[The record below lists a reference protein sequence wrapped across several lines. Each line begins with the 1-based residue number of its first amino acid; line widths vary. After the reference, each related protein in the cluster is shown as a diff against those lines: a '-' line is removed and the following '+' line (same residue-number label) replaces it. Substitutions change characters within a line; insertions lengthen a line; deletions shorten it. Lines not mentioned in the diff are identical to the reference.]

1 VRKSFGS
8 RRRRALGA
16 VLALAL
22 FAGAC
27 GDDGDTAGPDEPDNG
42 GITDAGDIDEGEPQ
56 YGGSVVYALEA
67 ETSGGYCLPEAQLAI
82 AGIQVTRTIY
92 DTLTAPD
99 ENGEIQPFLAE
110 SVEANDDATEFTI
123 TLRDGIEFHDG
134 TPLDAEVVKNNLDAY
149 RGQYEGRSPL
159 LFVFVFSNVTSV
171 DVVDDLTLTVSTET
185 PWPAFPWFLWG
196 SARVGI
202 MAQAQL
208 DDAETCDRNLIGTGP
223 FVQQEWTVNQR
234 FVATRNESYWDT
246 DENGNQLPFLDRIE
260 YRPINEGPQRV
271 NALDGGEAQLI
282 HTSGAI
288 TIDSLR
294 SLGDQI
300 GLIES
305 DAFGEVGYFMLNS
318 DPGGD
323 DREPRIFSSQTA
335 RLAAAHALD
344 RERINNVRGLGIPT
358 VASGPFAPG
367 NIGHLDDTGYPEY
380 DPELAAQLVE
390 QFEEEEGRPFEIV
403 LSNTTDPDTVATGD
417 LLEELLTDVGIT
429 VRRNQFEQAQLINT
443 ALAGDFDMVQWRN
456 HPGADPDTQYNWWA
470 TGSPVNFG
478 RITDPDMQDL
488 LDRGRTTIDEDERAE
503 IYEDLNRLFAEQAY
517 NLWQSW
523 TIWAIGSDPAVRG
536 ILGPNLPD
544 GGGPFPGLGTGHPV
558 SSIWLDG

>member
-27 GDDGDTAGPDEPDNG
+27 GDDGDTAGPDEPDQPG
-42 GITDAGDIDEGEPQ
+42 VTDAGDEDTDEAQ

-82 AGIQVTRTIY
+82 SGIQVTRTIY

-159 LFVFVFSNVTSV
+159 LFLFVFQNVASV
-171 DVVDDLTLTVSTET
+171 DVVDDLTLTVTTET
-185 PWPAFPWFLWG
+185 PWPALPWFLWG

-208 DDAETCDRNLIGTGP
+208 DDAETCDRELIGTGP
-223 FVQQEWTVNQR
+223 FVFEDWTVNQR
-234 FVATRNESYWDT
+234 FVATRNESYWAEDA
-246 DENGNQLPFLDRIE
+246 DGNQLPYLDRIE
-260 YRPINEGPQRV
+260 YRPINQAAGRV
-271 NALDGGEAQLI
+271 NALDGGEVDVMHTDNSIAIDQLR
-282 HTSGAI
+282 GF
-288 TIDSLR
+288 
-294 SLGDQI
+294 GDRI
-300 GLIES
+300 RMVES
-305 DAFGEVGYFMLNS
+305 DAYGEVGYFMLNS
-318 DPGGD
+318 DPGAD

-335 RLAAAHALD
+335 RLAAAHAVD
-344 RERINNVRGLGIPT
+344 RERLNEVRGLGIPT
-358 VASGPFAPG
+358 IASGPFAPDVM
-367 NIGHLDDTGYPEY
+367 GHLDDAGYPEF
-380 DPELAAQLVE
+380 DPDQARQLVE
-390 QFEEEEGRPFEIV
+390 QYEQEEGQPFDI
-403 LSNTTDPDTVATGD
+403 LLLTTTDADTIATAD
-417 LLEELLTDVGIT
+417 LVEEMLEDVGIT
-429 VRRNQFEQAQLINT
+429 VRRNQVEQAQLINT
-443 ALAGDFDMVQWRN
+443 ALGGEFDMVSWRN

-488 LDRGRTTIDEDERAE
+488 LDRGRTTVDQDERE
-503 IYEDLNRLFAEQAY
+503 TIYEDLNRLFAERAY

-523 TIWAIGSDPAVRG
+523 TIWTVASDPEVRG
-536 ILGPNLPD
+536 ILGPDLPD

-558 SSIWLDG
+558 SGMWLEQ